1 MLKVGDK
8 VVVDWVDEDDI
19 EQGIEVGAV
28 GVILDIVVPGGLVEV
43 DIDGYPIQ
51 RTMFENQL
59 VKK

>member
-8 VVVDWVDEDDI
+8 VVVDWVDEDDR
-19 EQGIEVGAV
+19 EQGIEVGTP
-28 GVILDIVVPGGLVEV
+28 GVIVDIVVLGGLVEV